1 VSHPLRVSTVFE
13 RLSTED
19 LLSAPELASLALL
32 EAALGVAILAVAAA
46 CPDLNDP
53 DVEFLVDEP
62 AQAAFDVVERARV
75 LGASLNRYRLA
86 VVAAQQ
92 REVDMP
98 F

>member
-1 VSHPLRVSTVFE
+1 MSRPRRVSAPFE

-32 EAALGVAILAVAAA
+32 EAALSVTTLALGAA

-53 DVEFLVDEP
+53 NVELLVDLP
-62 AQAAFDVVERARV
+62 AQAAFDVVERARELV
-75 LGASLNRYRLA
+75 ASLNRYRLA
-86 VVAAQQ
+86 VVVAHQ
-92 REVDMP
+92 REVDIP